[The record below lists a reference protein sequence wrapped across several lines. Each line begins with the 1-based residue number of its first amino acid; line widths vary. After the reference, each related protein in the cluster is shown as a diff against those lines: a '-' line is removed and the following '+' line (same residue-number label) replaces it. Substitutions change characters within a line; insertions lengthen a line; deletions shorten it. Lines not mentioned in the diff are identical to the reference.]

1 MPRLLGALQHLSSTW
16 RSGWCLTGCHN
27 AQQDPSLRNP
37 WDSPRIMYKSPS
49 VPILSNVTSGMLE
62 KKGLENLSRNIPSI
76 ASACV
81 TWQNFPN
88 ANPLN
93 SDLKPFLRFGNCLF
107 FPLFPEDQE
116 HGWSNPRCPDPPKYR
131 AQLVVF
137 WTLAF
142 PRVGLYRSAAE
153 SDSSPLSYLSYPHV
167 QRWGLLGLTEEHIW
181 DWVRTQEMLDKP
193 CWASPIHWYP
203 DYCHPKAFPSSQKL
217 SPESR
222 IFTVAACLRLCVNR
236 IRIILSNQ

>member
-93 SDLKPFLRFGNCLF
+93 SDPKPFLRFGNCLF

-116 HGWSNPRCPDPPKYR
+116 HIHMGEAILDVLIHQNTGLSLLFFGLWLSLKWVCTEVQQSQTHPHWVTCPTPTSSTG
-131 AQLVVF
+131 VF
-137 WTLAF
+137 
-142 PRVGLYRSAAE
+142 
-153 SDSSPLSYLSYPHV
+153 
-167 QRWGLLGLTEEHIW
+167 
-181 DWVRTQEMLDKP
+181 
-193 CWASPIHWYP
+193 
-203 DYCHPKAFPSSQKL
+203 
-217 SPESR
+217 
-222 IFTVAACLRLCVNR
+222 
-236 IRIILSNQ
+236 